1 GKLVRLWRGVW
12 NKENNGAGN
21 FHLDP
26 TYFGFGEITRDKETF
41 EPLMSIDEVRVGRT
55 DSGCSILAGSGM
67 DPWPTWNMISTDKHN
82 MTYLS

>member
-1 GKLVRLWRGVW
+1 MRSLILSIHRSYKKKNSDGKLVRLWRGVW

-41 EPLMSIDEVRVGRT
+41 EPLMSIVRMRYVLGERT
-55 DSGCSILAGSGM
+55 LVV
-67 DPWPTWNMISTDKHN
+67 
-82 MTYLS
+82 LS